1 VSDLTTLPS
10 GGKWHSYSGAVV
22 GGPAVPATVEL
33 VKIPS
38 TGLKDSYVKIT
49 PFYGEPIDTGGAT
62 DDALGIKIFINDV
75 AVYESQ
81 VREEFRRGRDT
92 PIIELFIPQQSKLE
106 ILSLNTAGNTLQ
118 NRGVTVLGWWL

>member
-10 GGKWHSYSGAVV
+10 GGKWHSYSGVQV
-22 GGPAVPATVEL
+22 GGPAIPATVEL

-49 PFYGEPIDTGGAT
+49 PFYGLPVTTAPGDG
-62 DDALGIKIFINDV
+62 LGIKIFINQV

-81 VREEFRRGRDT
+81 ASRRLNSDGDDFM
-92 PIIELFIPQQSKLE
+92 ELFIPQQSELQ
-106 ILSLNTAGNTLQ
+106 ILSLNNANNTLQ
-118 NRGVTVLGWWL
+118 NRGVVVLGWWL